1 MAPMARAIASWASA
15 PRLACPTRGA
25 ALTRTLRA
33 SSSSSETKEDKGD
46 VLDVFPRVGSG
57 KTVNRHLKRQ
67 GMVPGVF
74 FKPGDETGELLSFA
88 SKDIER
94 LVRKHGQVGV
104 GARVLQLNFAEDGG
118 GRREPVVAIQV
129 MMDPSTQMVENVN
142 FMPCG
147 PNTKVKINVPV
158 RAEGEDASPGVKK
171 GGFAWK
177 VSKFLEVRCL
187 GKDIPPEIVINVASL
202 DVGEKVFL
210 RDLDLPETVS
220 VKVKDENIPILKMA
234 GKGK

>member
-33 SSSSSETKEDKGD
+33 SSSSSDVEED
-46 VLDVFPRVGSG
+46 VLDVFPRGGSG

-74 FKPGDETGELLSFA
+74 FKPGDEQGELLSFH

-94 LVRKHGQVGV
+94 LVRKHGVVGV
-104 GARVLQLNFAEDGG
+104 GARVLELNFPDGA
-118 GRREPVVAIQV
+118 RREPVVAKQV
-129 MMDPSTQMVENVN
+129 MLDPSTQMVENVN
-142 FMPCG
+142 FMPCV
-147 PNTKVKINVPV
+147 PNTKVKVNVPV
-158 RAEGEDASPGVKK
+158 RAEGEDASPGGKR

-187 GKDIPPEIVINVASL
+187 GKDIPAEIVIDVASL

-210 RDLDLPETVS
+210 RDLVLPEGVS
-220 VKVKDENIPILKMA
+220 VKVKDENIPILKIA
-234 GKGK
+234 GKAR

>member
-1 MAPMARAIASWASA
+1 MAETETAQLVDEGRKQVEDFSDAMLLMDGRGKNAQGEDGAVQVNQTELFRIAERDEVPVLGIAAYHGRSEKEAEAR
-15 PRLACPTRGA
+15 PELVDD
-25 ALTRTLRA
+25 
-33 SSSSSETKEDKGD
+33 ED
-46 VLDVFPRVGSG
+46 F
-57 KTVNRHLKRQ
+57 Q
-67 GMVPGVF
+67 GLNAFLM
-74 FKPGDETGELLSFA
+74 LC
-88 SKDIER
+88 
-94 LVRKHGQVGV
+94 V

-118 GRREPVVAIQV
+118 GRREPVVAKQV